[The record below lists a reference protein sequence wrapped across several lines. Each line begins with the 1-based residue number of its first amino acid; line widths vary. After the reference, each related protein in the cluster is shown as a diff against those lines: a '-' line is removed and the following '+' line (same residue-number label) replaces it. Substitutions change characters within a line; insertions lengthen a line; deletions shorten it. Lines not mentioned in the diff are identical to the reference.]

1 MTAARDHIR
10 KHGKPDDAIVQE
22 IVRRVVEVADP
33 DRIILFGSAA
43 RGDMGPHSDLDFLV
57 IKSGEYSRH
66 RLVGDMCFAIREIR
80 TPVDFTLATPE
91 TVERHKHEKFLIFY
105 PAMAEGVEVYSD
117 GLSRRSSAFASSPTS
132 ENGDSHRMQQR
143 DDDPHDHQREWMNFA
158 KSDLAFARLRN
169 IEGLSLE
176 GLCFHA
182 QQATEKALKAVMIYR
197 EIDFPYTHQ
206 IKTLISLLSDGGVEV
221 GLDADMADELT
232 HYAAISRYPGLP
244 EPVTREEYE
253 AALEI
258 AEKVVEWAEDQIQ
271 RRDQLLN

>member
-1 MTAARDHIR
+1 MTAARDHIK

-33 DRIILFGSAA
+33 DRIILFGSGA

-66 RLVGDMCFAIREIR
+66 RLVGEMYSAICG
-80 TPVDFTLATPE
+80 VGLAADFILATPE

-105 PAMAEGVEVYSD
+105 PATTEGVEVYSD
-117 GLSRRSSAFASSPTS
+117 GLARRSSAFASSTTS
-132 ENGDSHRMQQR
+132 ENGDSHRMQQH
-143 DDDPHDHQREWMNFA
+143 DDDPHDHQQEWMNFA
-158 KSDLAFARLRN
+158 RSDLAFARLHN
-169 IEGLSLE
+169 IEGLSFE

-182 QQATEKALKAVMIYR
+182 QQATEKALKAVMIHR
-197 EIDFPYTHQ
+197 EMDFPYTHQ

-221 GLDADMADELT
+221 GLDADRADELT
-232 HYAAISRYPGLP
+232 RYAVLSRYAGLP

-253 AALEI
+253 SALEI
-258 AEKVVEWAEDQIQ
+258 AEQIVEWAEDQIQ
-271 RRDQLLN
+271 RRDQLPN